1 MKEMNWYIQALKNYA
16 DFSGRARRKEYWYF
30 ILFYLIFAFI
40 FGFVDGLIGSHVQE
54 LGIGILSG
62 IYLLAMIIPNISVT
76 VRRLHDID
84 RSGWWIFITLIPL
97 IGSIILL
104 VFLLKDSQTVD
115 NRFGANPKIVAA

>member
-1 MKEMNWYIQALKNYA
+1 MNWYIQALKNYA
-16 DFSGRARRKEYWYF
+16 DFSGRARRKEYWF
-30 ILFYLIFAFI
+30 FVLFNFIFAAVL
-40 FGFVDGLIGSHVQE
+40 GFVDGLTGSHVQE

-84 RSGWWIFITLIPL
+84 KSGWWLLIAFVPL
-97 IGSIILL
+97 LGSIILL